1 MYALFH
7 LYKFVQIY
15 IVANAD
21 LFLLLLMMYYY
32 SLYSSQS
39 AIVDDAACI
48 SGLSLFLE
56 LYLSLAIIL
65 SSLAKKTINHTRS
78 YMISM
83 ITHSS
88 TVKGRVQL
96 ILMAGYSKVFLLG
109 SILYVLY
116 IYVYGLV

>member
-48 SGLSLFLE
+48 SDLSLFLD
-56 LYLSLAIIL
+56 L
-65 SSLAKKTINHTRS
+65 K
-78 YMISM
+78 
-83 ITHSS
+83 
-88 TVKGRVQL
+88 
-96 ILMAGYSKVFLLG
+96 
-109 SILYVLY
+109 
-116 IYVYGLV
+116 